1 MPEGGL
7 EYVFAMRSK
16 GRNLEHLLRNGVTT
30 NSTINDSEVVPRDL
44 RPYFA
49 QIVVL
54 FAATFAAG
62 KLGDVLRTVN
72 SGGIGPVWPAAGIAL
87 GALLLWGYSVWPGV
101 AAGAFLLTYS
111 PLPHWA
117 ALVYAI
123 GTTLA
128 ALIGTFLLRNIA
140 KIDCSLS
147 RLRDVVAL
155 IVFGAIG
162 SAFVSASIGVA
173 ALYAGHVRGWS
184 GSSQAWLIYWLGDST
199 GALLIA
205 PLVLTFPALFRI
217 RDRNRRTEPRP
228 PPPGGRR
235 AARDPTRP
243 RTQAACFRRR
253 LRGGPG
259 VWSPPWR

>member
-101 AAGAFLLTYS
+101 A
-111 PLPHWA
+111 
-117 ALVYAI
+117 
-123 GTTLA
+123 
-128 ALIGTFLLRNIA
+128 
-140 KIDCSLS
+140 
-147 RLRDVVAL
+147 
-155 IVFGAIG
+155 
-162 SAFVSASIGVA
+162 
-173 ALYAGHVRGWS
+173 
-184 GSSQAWLIYWLGDST
+184 
-199 GALLIA
+199 
-205 PLVLTFPALFRI
+205 
-217 RDRNRRTEPRP
+217 
-228 PPPGGRR
+228 
-235 AARDPTRP
+235 
-243 RTQAACFRRR
+243 
-253 LRGGPG
+253 
-259 VWSPPWR
+259 